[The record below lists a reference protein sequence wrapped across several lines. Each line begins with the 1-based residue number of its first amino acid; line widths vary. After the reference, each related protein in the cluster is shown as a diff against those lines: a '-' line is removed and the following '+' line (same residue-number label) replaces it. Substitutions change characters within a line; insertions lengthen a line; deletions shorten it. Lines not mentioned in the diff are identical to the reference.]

1 MPRVR
6 PATARSHLRSSRPA
20 SNAPVKG
27 GTNVPD
33 SRERVRS
40 GFPECWSRTTALTLL
55 LLPFAGLFALLVGAR
70 RLLFRCGVL
79 RSHRLPVKVIVV
91 GNLTVGGVGKTPL
104 VLWLVQRLQASGL
117 RPAVLLRGYGGSQH
131 LPRAVSGF
139 DDPLLTG
146 DEAVLLAGRAG
157 CPVWAGRDRAA
168 TGRALLQAHPDCNV
182 IICDDGLQHYRLAR
196 DVEIA
201 VEDERGHGNGWML
214 PAGPLREPASRA
226 VDATVVNGSAACR
239 GDQPGRRFGMRLRP
253 AGFETLAGM
262 PVEIGCFN
270 GLRLHA
276 VAGIGHPARFFAT
289 LAGLGLKFTPH
300 AFPDH
305 HAFSPADLHFPD
317 CDAILMTEKDA
328 VKCRAFAS
336 DGCYMLRVAADADPA
351 FADYLLEA
359 IHGRQTA

>member
-1 MPRVR
+1 
-6 PATARSHLRSSRPA
+6 
-20 SNAPVKG
+20 
-27 GTNVPD
+27 VPD
-33 SRERVRS
+33 SPPTVHS
-40 GFPECWSRTTALTLL
+40 GFPGCWSRTTGLTVL
-55 LLPFAGLFALLVGAR
+55 LLPLAGVFALLVAVR
-70 RLLFRCGVL
+70 RLLFRCGAL

-104 VLWLVQRLQASGL
+104 VLWLAQWLRSAGL
-117 RPAVLLRGYGGSQH
+117 RPGILLRGYGGSRR
-131 LPRAVSGF
+131 LPHAVSAA

-168 TGRALLQAHPDCNV
+168 TGRALLQAHPECN
-182 IICDDGLQHYRLAR
+182 IILCDDGLQHYRLAR

-226 VDATVVNGSAACR
+226 VDATVVNGLPIPAGGR
-239 GDQPGRRFGMRLRP
+239 PGRRFGMRLVP
-253 AGFETLAGM
+253 AGFETLSGH
-262 PVEIGCFN
+262 PVEATRFE

-289 LAGLGLKFTPH
+289 LSGMGLKFTPH

-305 HAFSPADLHFPD
+305 HAFVPGDLQFLD
-317 CDAILMTEKDA
+317 CDAVLMTEKDA

-336 DGCYMLRVAADADPA
+336 DGCYMLRVAAEADPA

>member
-1 MPRVR
+1 M
-6 PATARSHLRSSRPA
+6 
-20 SNAPVKG
+20 
-27 GTNVPD
+27 PD
-33 SRERVRS
+33 SRKNPRG
-40 GFPECWSRTTALTLL
+40 GFPDCWSRTTALTLL
-55 LLPFAGLFALLVGAR
+55 LLPFAGLFSLLVAVR

-79 RSHRLPVKVIVV
+79 RSHRLPVKVIVI

-104 VLWLVQRLQASGL
+104 VLWLAQLLQASGL
-117 RPAVLLRGYGGSQH
+117 RPAVLLRGYGGSH
-131 LPRAVSGF
+131 YLPRPVSGT
-139 DDPLLTG
+139 DDPLLAG

-168 TGRALLQAHPDCNV
+168 TGRALLQAHPDCSV
-182 IICDDGLQHYRLAR
+182 IICDDGLQHYRLVR

-214 PAGPLREPASRA
+214 PAGPLREPVSRA
-226 VDATVVNGSAACR
+226 VDATVVNGLSLFPGGG
-239 GDQPGRRFGMRLRP
+239 GDRRYGMRLRP
-253 AGFETLAGM
+253 AGFETLSGV
-262 PVEIGCFN
+262 PVETSRFN

-289 LAGLGLKFTPH
+289 LSGLGLTFTPH
-300 AFPDH
+300 SFPDH
-305 HAFSPADLHFPD
+305 HAFVPADLQFPD

-336 DGCYMLRVAADADPA
+336 DGCYMLRVAAEADPA
-351 FADYLLEA
+351 FADFLLEA

>member
-1 MPRVR
+1 MPE
-6 PATARSHLRSSRPA
+6 SHHTSH
-20 SNAPVKG
+20 G
-27 GTNVPD
+27 
-33 SRERVRS
+33 
-40 GFPECWSRTTALTLL
+40 GFPDCWSRTTALTVL
-55 LLPFAGLFALLVGAR
+55 LLPLAGLFALLVAVR
-70 RLLFRCGVL
+70 RLLFSCGVL

-91 GNLTVGGVGKTPL
+91 GNLMVGGVGKTPL
-104 VLWLVQRLQASGL
+104 VLWLAQLLRSSGL
-117 RPAVLLRGYGGSQH
+117 SPAILLRGYGGKER
-131 LPRAVSGF
+131 LTRAVSVS

-157 CPVWAGRDRAA
+157 CPVWAGQDRAA
-168 TGRALLQAHPDCNV
+168 AGRALLQAHPECNI

-226 VDATVVNGSAACR
+226 VDATVVNGPALSS
-239 GDQPGRRFGMRLRP
+239 GHGSGRRYGMRLLP
-253 AGFETLAGM
+253 AGLETLSGK
-262 PVEIGCFN
+262 PVEAASFD

-276 VAGIGHPARFFAT
+276 IAGIGHPARFFAT
-289 LAGLGLKFTPH
+289 LSGMGLRFTPH

-305 HAFSPADLHFPD
+305 HAFVPADLHFPD

-336 DGCYMLRVAADADPA
+336 DGCYMLRVAAEADPA